1 MDGQSKSNRSGIE
14 IALIIGRFQPF
25 HLGHLELIRAV
36 KNRYEKMIIA
46 VGSAQEKGT
55 SENPFDKDK
64 RKDMI
69 KLGLESAGIFEYD
82 IVCIDD
88 INDDDRYVA
97 HVESIS
103 PKFDVIYS
111 GNDLVLKL
119 FKEAGYLTE
128 RFDYINR
135 EEWNGTSIRKMMLEG
150 GDWQSMLQPEVS
162 AFIDNIDNE

>member
-14 IALIIGRFQPF
+14 SALILGRFQPF

-36 KNRYEKMIIA
+36 KNRYDKIIIA

-55 SENPFDKDK
+55 SENPFDKDE
-64 RKDMI
+64 RRDMI

-82 IVCIDD
+82 MVCIDD
-88 INDDDRYVA
+88 INNDEKYVT
-97 HVESIS
+97 HVESIV
-103 PKFDVIYS
+103 PEFNVIYS

-119 FKEAGYLTE
+119 FKQAGYLTK
-128 RFDYINR
+128 RFDYVNR

-150 GDWQSMLQPEVS
+150 GEWKSMLQPEVS
-162 AFIDNIDNE
+162 AFIDKIK

>member
-1 MDGQSKSNRSGIE
+1 MDERTKSNRSEIE
-14 IALIIGRFQPF
+14 NALILGRFQPF

-36 KNRYEKMIIA
+36 NNRYEKIIIA

-55 SENPFDKDK
+55 AENPFDKDE
-64 RKDMI
+64 RKNMI

-97 HVESIS
+97 HVESNV
-103 PKFDVIYS
+103 PKFDIIYS

-128 RFDYINR
+128 RFEYINR

-150 GDWQSMLQPEVS
+150 GDWKSMLQPEVG
-162 AFIDNIDNE
+162 AFIDSRNK

>member
-1 MDGQSKSNRSGIE
+1 MDGQSKNNRSGIE
-14 IALIIGRFQPF
+14 IALILGRFQPF

-36 KNRYEKMIIA
+36 KNGYEKMIIA

-55 SENPFDKDK
+55 SENPFDKDV

-97 HVESIS
+97 HIESIV

-150 GDWQSMLQPEVS
+150 GEWKSMLQPEVGL
-162 AFIDNIDNE
+162 FIDKMNR

>member
-14 IALIIGRFQPF
+14 SALILGRFQPF

-36 KNRYEKMIIA
+36 KNRYDKIIIA

-55 SENPFDKDK
+55 FENPFDKDE
-64 RKDMI
+64 RRDMI

-82 IVCIDD
+82 MVCIDD
-88 INDDDRYVA
+88 INNDEKYVT
-97 HVESIS
+97 HVESIV
-103 PKFDVIYS
+103 PEFNVIYS

-119 FKEAGYLTE
+119 FKQAGYLTK
-128 RFDYINR
+128 RFEYINR

-150 GDWQSMLQPEVS
+150 GEWKSMLQPEVS
-162 AFIDNIDNE
+162 TFIDKIK

>member
-14 IALIIGRFQPF
+14 SALILGRFQPF

-36 KNRYEKMIIA
+36 KNRYDKIIIA

-55 SENPFDKDK
+55 SENPFDKDE
-64 RKDMI
+64 RRDMI

-82 IVCIDD
+82 MGCIDD
-88 INDDDRYVA
+88 INNDEKYVT
-97 HVESIS
+97 HVESIV
-103 PKFDVIYS
+103 PEFNVIYS

-119 FKEAGYLTE
+119 FKQAGYLTK
-128 RFDYINR
+128 RFDYVNR

-150 GDWQSMLQPEVS
+150 GEWKSMLQPEVS
-162 AFIDNIDNE
+162 TFIDKIK

>member
-14 IALIIGRFQPF
+14 IALILGRFQPF

-36 KNRYEKMIIA
+36 KNRYGKMIIA
-46 VGSAQEKGT
+46 VGSSQEKGT
-55 SENPFDKDK
+55 SENPFDKDE

-97 HVESIS
+97 HVESIV
-103 PKFDVIYS
+103 PKFDIIYS

-119 FKEAGYLTE
+119 FEEAGYRTE

-150 GDWQSMLQPEVS
+150 GDWKSMLQPEVG
-162 AFIDNIDNE
+162 AFIENIDNE

>member
-14 IALIIGRFQPF
+14 SALILGRFQPF

-46 VGSAQEKGT
+46 IGSAQEKGT
-55 SENPFDKDK
+55 SENPFDKNE
-64 RKDMI
+64 RTNMI
-69 KLGLESAGIFEYD
+69 ELGLESAGIFEYD

-97 HVESIS
+97 HVESIV
-103 PKFDVIYS
+103 PKFDIIYS

-128 RFDYINR
+128 RFEYINR

-150 GDWQSMLQPEVS
+150 GDWKSMLQPEVG
-162 AFIDNIDNE
+162 AFIENIDNE

>member
-14 IALIIGRFQPF
+14 SALILGRFQPF

-36 KNRYEKMIIA
+36 KNRYDKIIIA

-55 SENPFDKDK
+55 SENPFDKDE
-64 RKDMI
+64 RMDMI

-82 IVCIDD
+82 MVCIDD
-88 INDDDRYVA
+88 INNDEKYVT
-97 HVESIS
+97 HVESIV
-103 PKFDVIYS
+103 PEFNVIYS

-119 FKEAGYLTE
+119 FKQAGYLTK
-128 RFDYINR
+128 RFDYVNR

-150 GDWQSMLQPEVS
+150 GEWKSMLQPEVS
-162 AFIDNIDNE
+162 TFIDKIK